1 MKKNLC
7 RCIVYVAL
15 LLTAFTLAGC
25 PGKETQTARDN
36 LVRAEAM
43 IEAAEITNAD
53 MAAPQ
58 AMAKARSEL
67 ARATTYYEIE
77 PKTGRLSNNLK
88 INSQLKGQALVNSIN
103 AQENARL
110 ALLTVNGQAT
120 DIAPAPGSN
129 HNVAELQNACTEKLE
144 NSATELKGCRD
155 EINIIRVS
163 ATTGPATLAPKPSL
177 YDELQ
182 SALLAS
188 MGPELNEM
196 DASIQT
202 GSLSIRFGEHN
213 GLFSRDS
220 AEITPEARKVL
231 ERFFPRF
238 IEIIMNPEFKNRIK
252 EIRVEGHT
260 SSYYR
265 NAKNDGDKYYLNL
278 LLSQKRAANTIGV
291 LMNQPSLRDNRWLQ
305 TRLYAAG
312 MSSSSP
318 VLNTDGT
325 ENYEK
330 SRRIEFRVIT
340 SD

>member
-7 RCIVYVAL
+7 RSIIYLTL
-15 LLTAFTLAGC
+15 LLTALALSGC

-43 IEAAEITNAD
+43 VEAAEITNGDA
-53 MAAPQ
+53 AAPQ

-67 ARATTYYEIE
+67 ARATTYFEVE

-88 INSQLKGQALVNSIN
+88 INSQLKEQALANSIN
-103 AQENARL
+103 AQENARR
-110 ALLTVNGQAT
+110 ALLTINGQAT
-120 DIAPAPGSN
+120 DIAPAPESN

-144 NSATELKGCRD
+144 NSATELKSCRD
-155 EINIIRVS
+155 QISLIQVP
-163 ATTGPATLAPKPSL
+163 TTAEAVKLAPEPSI
-177 YDELQ
+177 YDGLQ
-182 SALLAS
+182 AALLAS

-220 AEITPEARKVL
+220 AEITPEARQAL
-231 ERFFPRF
+231 ESFFPRF
-238 IEIIMNPEFKNRIK
+238 TEIIMNPEFKERIK
-252 EIRVEGHT
+252 EVRVEGHT
-260 SSYYR
+260 SSYYH
-265 NAKNDGDKYYLNL
+265 NAENDGDKYYLNL
-278 LLSQKRAANTIGV
+278 LLSQKRAAKVIGV
-291 LMNQPSLRDNRWLQ
+291 LMSQPSLRDNRWLQ

-318 VLNTDGT
+318 VLNADGT

-330 SRRIEFRVIT
+330 SRRIEFRIIT